1 MVTKGDWPLDLKQN
15 ELNKFDSVK
24 GDFRKKSFSIVILGV
39 LLLLGVLSGCN
50 ENKGDVK
57 EVDISSYIDV
67 KEVVLDN
74 GLTVVV
80 VPDPSASLVSVKTF
94 VRAGS
99 IDEQPFLGHGLSH
112 YLEHVVAG
120 GSTSVRTED
129 QYKEKISLLGG
140 AFNAYTTTDHTSYY
154 INTVP
159 EFTLDAVDILNE
171 WMFDCDFN
179 QKEFDREHKVIIK
192 EIEKNAAS
200 IQRKFYYQCQSNFFK
215 YSPVKY
221 PVIGYLDN
229 FKNTSK
235 QALMDYYKQRYIPSN
250 MILAVGGNVDA
261 DEVIEYAKNTFG
273 KRSMVASP
281 VYLYEKEPESFS
293 KRISV
298 NEGKTN
304 VTYLSIR
311 FSTVDLFSDDLYPL
325 DLLDFILGNGE
336 NSILYQLFVEETQLA
351 FSVSTASS
359 TPTYSNGYFEF
370 YFETKAENV
379 DKIVSQLETVIED
392 IKNGNLNAKQIEK
405 AKKQKLAEDIFSI
418 TSIDE
423 KVSRVGQGVLYGNSI
438 HFFEDYINNFSSIK
452 PKDVVSA
459 AKTYLNFDR
468 VVITVLK
475 PEVSQNEEKKKI
487 VNEKKNIE
495 QNKPVLKTLENGVK
509 LIMYHDSSLP
519 KVYAKLMMLGGLR
532 SEDEETNGVSNFV
545 ARLLGNGAV
554 GYEKRQL
561 KELVEGKGAE
571 MEGASGRNTIY
582 YNLDC
587 LSDDFN
593 ELFPLFLH
601 TFFNPEFNEQDFSL
615 EKSKVLQWISQRED
629 DWYRVSRY
637 EFNKRFFKGHPY
649 SLSTLGE
656 VESVES
662 MTVKGLR
669 KHFDESL
676 NLENLVITIFGDFD
690 EDVAVRGAELAIK
703 KIESRM
709 LETKTSEHVKDFSKT
724 IDRPLNIK
732 SNKVDIKIPQ
742 DVASIFIGFDS
753 FSFSESKD
761 KVKVDLM
768 NSVLSGMSYPGG
780 RLHNEL
786 REHGLV
792 YVVQASNLA
801 GMEPGAFVIVA
812 LSSKDK
818 IETVESMIFAQVD
831 SLKTEII
838 SDKEFELAV
847 AQLRFYYKDQIST
860 LDSFSMKVATD
871 ELYGRGFDYYQEL
884 ESELL
889 TLTKED
895 VQAMADKYFVNPQTF
910 IFSGEGEE
918 SN

>member
-1 MVTKGDWPLDLKQN
+1 MGLNEN
-15 ELNKFDSVK
+15 ELGTIDRSKCVF
-24 GDFRKKSFSIVILGV
+24 GTKSFGIIAIG
-39 LLLLGVLSGCN
+39 LLVFLSMLSGCN

-74 GLTVVV
+74 GLTVLV
-80 VPDPSASLVSVKTF
+80 VPDPSASLVSIKTF

-159 EFTLDAVDILNE
+159 EFTLDGIDILNE
-171 WMFDCDFN
+171 WMFDCEFN
-179 QKEFDREHKVIIK
+179 QKEFDREHNVIIK
-192 EIEKNAAS
+192 EIEKNDVS

-229 FKNTSK
+229 FKKTSK

-261 DEVIEYAKNTFG
+261 DEVIEYAKETFG
-273 KRSMVASP
+273 KRPMVASP
-281 VYLYEKEPESFS
+281 VYLYEEEPESFS
-293 KRISV
+293 KRMSV
-298 NEGKTN
+298 KEGKTN

-336 NSILYQLFVEETQLA
+336 NSILYQLFVEDTQLA
-351 FSVSTASS
+351 FNVNTSS
-359 TPTYSNGYFEF
+359 NTPTYTNGYFEF

-379 DKIVSQLETVIED
+379 DKIVSQLETVIQD
-392 IKNGNLNAKQIEK
+392 IKNGNLNSKQIEK
-405 AKKQKLAEDIFSI
+405 AKKQKLADDIFSI

-452 PKDVVSA
+452 PKDVVSV

-475 PEVSQNEEKKKI
+475 PETPQDDEKTI
-487 VNEKKNIE
+487 VVKEKKNIE

-519 KVYAKLMMLGGLR
+519 KVYAKVMVLGGLR
-532 SEDEETNGVSNFV
+532 SENEATNGVSNFV

-601 TFFNPEFNEQDFSL
+601 TFFNPEFNEKDFSL

-629 DWYRVSRY
+629 EWYRVGRY
-637 EFNKRFFKGHPY
+637 EFNKQFFKGHPY

-662 MTVKGLR
+662 LTVKDLR
-669 KHFDESL
+669 AHFDETL
-676 NLENLVITIFGDFD
+676 NLENLVITIFGDFNEESAIKD
-690 EDVAVRGAELAIK
+690 AEVAIK
-703 KIESRM
+703 KVKSRLIE
-709 LETKTSEHVKDFSKT
+709 TTASELAKDFSKI
-724 IDRPLNIK
+724 IDRPLN
-732 SNKVDIKIPQ
+732 SQNNKFELQIPQ

-753 FSFSESKD
+753 FNFSNSLD

-818 IETVESMIFAQVD
+818 IETVESMIFAQVE
-831 SLKTEII
+831 SLQTDII

-871 ELYGRGFDYYQEL
+871 ELYGRGFDYYQKL

-895 VQAMADKYFVNPQTF
+895 VQTMAIKYFIHPQTF
-910 IFSGEGEE
+910 IFSNKE
-918 SN
+918 SK